1 MTGAPPFDHAPRIII
16 AEDDELLRT
25 VVVEILTDDGFEVF
39 EAAHAEEAL
48 HILCSNS
55 KDVEALFTDINMPG
69 PMNGLELASRA
80 RQRWSWLR
88 VMIGSGAR
96 PDALPSGG
104 CFLLKP
110 YKLSDLCE
118 RMRDLIART

>member
-1 MTGAPPFDHAPRIII
+1 MTGPPPFDHAPRIIV

-48 HILCSNS
+48 QILCRNS
-55 KDVEALFTDINMPG
+55 KGVEALFTDINMPG

-80 RQRWSWLR
+80 RQRWPWLR
-88 VMIGSGAR
+88 VMIGSAAR
-96 PDALPSGG
+96 PDAFPTGG
-104 CFLLKP
+104 RFLLKP
-110 YKLSDLCE
+110 YRLSDLCE
-118 RMRDLIART
+118 RMRDPIART